1 MRYMPARASLSTR
14 PQALLL
20 GEFGERLRKAR
31 LRRRLSAA
39 WVAQAAGVSRV
50 TVHRAEAGAP
60 AITVGTIVKI
70 MGALD
75 LAHDLALLAR
85 DDSTGHALQD
95 ARLPQRRVVNAAIAA
110 NAAHA
115 TNRPAA
121 KPGAKPPGPVA
132 LARYPQLR
140 QLAWHLGPDAL
151 ELSATEAFALYERQW
166 RHVDQAAM
174 PAHERALVKRL
185 TATLG
190 HGVMLV

>member
-1 MRYMPARASLSTR
+1 M
-14 PQALLL
+14 
-20 GEFGERLRKAR
+20 AR

-50 TVHRAEAGAP
+50 TVHRAEGGAP

-70 MGALD
+70 MDALD

-85 DDSTGHALQD
+85 DDSSGHAMQD
-95 ARLPQRRVVNAAIAA
+95 ARLPHRRVVNAES
-110 NAAHA
+110 
-115 TNRPAA
+115 RPAA
-121 KPGAKPPGPVA
+121 KPSAKPPGPVA

-166 RHVDQAAM
+166 RHVDQALM

>member
-1 MRYMPARASLSTR
+1 MPARAALSIR

-20 GEFGERLRKAR
+20 DEFGERLRKAR

-85 DDSTGHALQD
+85 DDSAGHAMQD
-95 ARLPQRRVVNAAIAA
+95 ARLPQRRAA
-110 NAAHA
+110 NPASPANTA
-115 TNRPAA
+115 NRHTANPSV
-121 KPGAKPPGPVA
+121 KPPGPVA
-132 LARYPQLR
+132 LARFPQLR
-140 QLAWHLGPDAL
+140 QLAWQLGPDAL
-151 ELSATEAFALYERQW
+151 ELSATDAFALYERQW